1 MESPRKEAVTLLLFL
16 LTPLISIAQHPY
28 QTGDLIFRSGSGFIS
43 DIARNFSTTDKR
55 FSHVGM
61 VYIENNQTY
70 IIHTLDDELK
80 KIKHTVQ
87 EPFKNFLNDALTW
100 KIYKLPITQKE
111 RFWLDFNIKREV
123 KDAKPFDYH
132 FDLKNNQNYYCTE
145 LIWSLLK
152 DSLGRDIITARTY
165 KNRQAFI
172 AIDDILKV
180 KDLDP
185 YP

>member
-1 MESPRKEAVTLLLFL
+1 MESSRNQAVSLLLFL
-16 LTPLISIAQHPY
+16 LVPLLLAAQERY

-61 VYIENNQTY
+61 LYIENNATF
-70 IIHTLDDELK
+70 IIHTLDDDLK

-87 EPFKNFLNDALTW
+87 EPFTNFLDDALTW
-100 KIYKLPITQKE
+100 KIYKLPITPKE
-111 RFWLDFNIKREV
+111 RFWLDYNIKREV
-123 KDAKPFDYH
+123 KAAKPFDYH
-132 FDLKNNQNYYCTE
+132 FDLASLDRYYCTE
-145 LIWSLLK
+145 LIWRLLK
-152 DSLGRDIITARTY
+152 DSLGRDIVPTRTS
-165 KNRQAFI
+165 KNGQTFL
-172 AIDDILKV
+172 AIEDILHI